1 MNIFEIATR
10 KAFRFQSPKGL
21 LTVED
26 LWNLP
31 LSKGTANLNDIAIGI
46 NRRIKASAEESF
58 VAVAGQKRV
67 DSDDVVMLEIL
78 KHIISVRQAEDEA
91 RTTAQAKAEQ
101 RRKLQELIDRKKE
114 GELEG
119 KSIEELQQMMDSM

>member
-31 LSKGTANLNDIAIGI
+31 LSKGTANLNDIAISI

-91 RTTAQAKAEQ
+91 RATAQAKAEQ

>member
-31 LSKGTANLNDIAIGI
+31 LSKGTANLNDIAISI

-67 DSDDVVMLEIL
+67 DSDDVVTLEIL

-91 RTTAQAKAEQ
+91 RATAQAKAEQ

>member
-31 LSKGTANLNDIAIGI
+31 MSKGTANLNDIAISI

-119 KSIEELQQMMDSM
+119 KSIEELQQMMDNM

>member
-10 KAFRFQSPKGL
+10 KAFRFQSPKGI

-31 LSKGTANLNDIAIGI
+31 LSKGTANLNDIAISI

-91 RTTAQAKAEQ
+91 RATAQAKAEQ
-101 RRKLQELIDRKKE
+101 RRKLMELIERKKE

-119 KSIEELQQMMDSM
+119 KSIEELQQMVDSL

>member
-10 KAFRFQSPKGL
+10 KAFRFQSQKGP

-31 LSKGTANLNDIAIGI
+31 LSKGTANLNDIAISI

-91 RTTAQAKAEQ
+91 RATAQAKAEQ

-119 KSIEELQQMMDSM
+119 KSIEELQQMVDSL

>member
-31 LSKGTANLNDIAIGI
+31 LSKGTANLNDIAISI

-58 VAVAGQKRV
+58 VAAAGQKRV
-67 DSDDVVMLEIL
+67 DSDDVLMLEIL

-91 RTTAQAKAEQ
+91 RTTANAKAEQ